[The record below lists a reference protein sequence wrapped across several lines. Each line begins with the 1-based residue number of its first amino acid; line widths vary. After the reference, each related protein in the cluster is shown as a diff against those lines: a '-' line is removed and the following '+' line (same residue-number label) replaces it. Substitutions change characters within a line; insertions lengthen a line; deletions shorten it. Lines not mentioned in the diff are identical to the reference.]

1 MTIEDL
7 NSKDLAG
14 FIEAVGWVFE
24 HSPWVASRVWA
35 KRPFATVGALHAAM
49 EAEVASADPEQQL
62 SVLRAHPELGA
73 RAEMSEASQ
82 TEQAGAGLRELPR
95 AELERLQ
102 RLTSSYR
109 TKFGFPFL
117 YAVKGATSQTILNAL
132 EARLASTRE
141 AEHAEALRQAG
152 RIARFRLEEMMS

>member
-7 NSKDLAG
+7 NRKDLAG
-14 FIEAVGWVFE
+14 FVEAAGWVFE

-35 KRPFATVGALHAAM
+35 KRPFATVDALHEAM
-49 EAEVASADPEQQL
+49 AAEVSAADPEQQL
-62 SVLRAHPELGA
+62 QLLRAHPELGA
-73 RAEMSEASQ
+73 RAEMSAASQ
-82 TEQAGAGLRELPR
+82 TEQSGAGLRELPR

-132 EARLASTRE
+132 EARLVSTRE
-141 AEHAEALRQAG
+141 AEHTEALRQAC
-152 RIARFRLEEMMS
+152 RIARVRLEEMIS